1 MTTSRIV
8 RGNKGR
14 IFAYVLA
21 VVFITGVIACYNN
34 TLSQLDE
41 AKLGKEV
48 CQRES
53 ENLSTQLQSKF
64 NTLFARLKQLNM
76 LHIKIYEMNCCF
88 KTHIFYF

>member
-14 IFAYVLA
+14 IFAYLVA
-21 VVFITGVIACYNN
+21 VVVITGVIACYNN

-41 AKLGKEV
+41 AKLSKEV

-53 ENLSTQLQSKF
+53 DTLSNQLHSKF
-64 NTLFARLKQLNM
+64 QLTLKN
-76 LHIKIYEMNCCF
+76 
-88 KTHIFYF
+88 YFNKNYVQFFLIH

>member
-14 IFAYVLA
+14 IFAYV
-21 VVFITGVIACYNN
+21 VGVIFITGVIACYNN

-41 AKLGKEV
+41 ARLGKEV

-53 ENLSTQLQSKF
+53 ENLSTQLQSKCDIL
-64 NTLFARLKQLNM
+64 LFPLGIICN
-76 LHIKIYEMNCCF
+76 
-88 KTHIFYF
+88 